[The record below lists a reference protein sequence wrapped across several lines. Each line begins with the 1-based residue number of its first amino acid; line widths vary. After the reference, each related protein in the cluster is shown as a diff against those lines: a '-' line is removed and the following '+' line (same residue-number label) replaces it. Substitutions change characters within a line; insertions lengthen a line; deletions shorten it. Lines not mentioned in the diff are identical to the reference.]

1 MAIFSK
7 VNKNN
12 ILNKIKY
19 IEKAYTE
26 GVYADSPLNRKLG
39 RVGMSYKKYEEM
51 VAAGEKEKAPS
62 YERNY
67 IKNEIPENIS
77 DLNFKKNE
85 YGHYEANYK
94 VGNKDISIYMVIHG
108 RDDRSY
114 SFTIKEGD
122 KKDRYQNLS
131 TKEVTNKMKDL
142 KRIEDNIPL
151 YDKVPLTPEELNEKW
166 GDIGFNYTFYKDNL
180 DLKVWIR
187 EDSDKK
193 NPRLNLYI
201 IDRESGKKK
210 SKTNLSL
217 AEIHD
222 ELLKYE
228 LNPKIDV
235 PMNKDQLKEYQR
247 LKNETTLGKD
257 YKNSPNYISHLLED
271 YDLIDKKDNIKHSN
285 IKIDNYNVEII
296 PTGKF
301 ISLSVS
307 KGNGIQEKVI
317 TINNNK
323 HDLSIELDKIE
334 EGNYPLLDKNAIQP
348 SKDIGV
354 DFNKDGIAYFKD
366 NNYLIEYRVNKENK
380 SDIDI
385 VLYDK
390 NGKLIGVDSTTVDN
404 FKNKVKNLNL
414 FTDKDKQVKFNNTL
428 KVDSKIAPKELIE
441 NYSSVDTLISIPN
454 IINSKESFDVEN
466 FNQDLVRKGL
476 VNNKWNKEKRN
487 VYAWVKSGAIKR
499 WLRDLPPSN
508 KKDTLKE
515 DIYQKMIKEIERFS
529 PSGETKYSRGVENT
543 KKEILKEYY

>member
-12 ILNKIKY
+12 ILIKIKY

-51 VAAGEKEKAPS
+51 VAAGKKEKAPS

-94 VGNKDISIYMVIHG
+94 VGNKDLSIYMVIHG

-193 NPRLNLYI
+193 NPRLNLYV

-235 PMNKDQLKEYQR
+235 PMNKDQLKEYQK

-271 YDLIDKKDNIKHSN
+271 YDLIGKKDNIKHSN

-466 FNQDLVRKGL
+466 FNQDLGRKGL

-508 KKDTLKE
+508 KKDISKE

>member
-12 ILNKIKY
+12 IFNKIKY
-19 IEKAYTE
+19 VEKAYTE

-94 VGNKDISIYMVIHG
+94 VGNKDVSIYMVIHG

-114 SFTIKEGD
+114 SFTVKEGD

-131 TKEVTNKMKDL
+131 TKEVINKMKDL
-142 KRIEDNIPL
+142 KRVEDNIPL

-193 NPRLNLYI
+193 DPRLNLYV

-285 IKIDNYNVEII
+285 IKINDYNVEII

-301 ISLSVS
+301 VSLSIS
-307 KGNGIQEKVI
+307 KGNGIQEKI
-317 TINNNK
+317 ISINNNK

-366 NNYLIEYRVNKENK
+366 NNYVVEYRINKENK

-390 NGKLIGVDSTTVDN
+390 NGKLIGVDSTTIDN
-404 FKNKVKNLNL
+404 FKNKIKNLNL

-428 KVDSKIAPKELIE
+428 KIDNKIAPKELIE
-441 NYSSVDTLISIPN
+441 SYSSVDTLISIPN

-466 FNQDLVRKGL
+466 FNQDLGRKGL

-508 KKDTLKE
+508 KKDISKE

>member
-193 NPRLNLYI
+193 NPRLNLYV

-285 IKIDNYNVEII
+285 IKIDDYNIEII

-301 ISLSVS
+301 ISLFVS

-466 FNQDLVRKGL
+466 FNQDLGRKGL

-508 KKDTLKE
+508 KKDISKE